1 MFSADYKSLDL
12 PNIYKIEKETYFFF
26 HNYFEGIWKLVSS
39 HAPQQKDRKRK
50 LRFQLRATYLINIG
64 NV

>member
-26 HNYFEGIWKLVSS
+26 IITSKGFES
-39 HAPQQKDRKRK
+39 
-50 LRFQLRATYLINIG
+50 
-64 NV
+64 